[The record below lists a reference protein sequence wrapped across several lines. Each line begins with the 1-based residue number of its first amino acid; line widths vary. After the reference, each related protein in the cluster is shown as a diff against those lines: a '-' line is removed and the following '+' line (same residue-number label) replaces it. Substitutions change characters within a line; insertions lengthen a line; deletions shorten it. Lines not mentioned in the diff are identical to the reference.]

1 MTELDDTLVTR
12 QRLLEAAGEVFA
24 EHGRRGATVRDICKR
39 AGANIAAVNYH
50 FGGKDELYAAAVNYA
65 HDCAKRYPVEAGLP
79 ADPTPQQRLRGFVR
93 AFLLG
98 LLEEGKPAWHGK
110 LMAREMAEPSPV
122 LEQIAAEGVRPRFMM
137 LMGIL
142 RSIVG
147 PDVSDAMLRRCER
160 SIVGQMLF
168 YHFARPMLV
177 RLFPDE
183 RFDASAVDA
192 LADHILAFSL
202 NGLTGIAAGAGG
214 TRKEGEA

>member
-1 MTELDDTLVTR
+1 V
-12 QRLLEAAGEVFA
+12 
-24 EHGRRGATVRDICKR
+24 RGICKR
-39 AGANIAAVNYH
+39 AGANVAAVNYH

-65 HDCAKRYPVEAGLP
+65 HDCAKRYSVDEGLP
-79 ADPTPQQRLRGFVR
+79 SDPTPQQRLRGFVR

-110 LMAREMAEPSPV
+110 LMAREMAEPSAV
-122 LEQIAAEGVRPRFMM
+122 LEQIAAEGVRPRFNL
-137 LMGIL
+137 LMEIL

-147 PDVSDAMLRRCER
+147 PDLPELTLRRCGR

-183 RFDASAVDA
+183 RLDASAVDA
-192 LADHILAFSL
+192 LTDHIVAFSM
-202 NGLTGIAAGAGG
+202 NGLSGVAG
-214 TRKEGEA
+214 RGEARAAARAGNGEP